1 MGKPVGEWEYYDKD
15 GKLTNKVIAE

>member
-15 GKLTNKVIAE
+15 GKLTNKVIVQ